1 VTIAAA
7 VPVIRPARVRVGWMA
22 GAVAAL
28 AVAAVLGL
36 TVGAVALPP
45 HRVLLELL
53 DHVPGL
59 RVDSGLSSR
68 EAAIVWQLRAP
79 RVALAFLVGAMLAV
93 SGASYQGVFRN
104 PLVDPY
110 LLGAAAGAGLG
121 ATIAIGTDVA
131 LVTVPA
137 AAFVGALVA
146 VFLAY
151 FLSSIGGRD
160 TSPAVLVLAGVAV
173 TAFFTAVQ
181 TFVLQRQVDTIRE
194 VYAFILGRL
203 TTAGWADVRSV
214 LPYAAVSIGALVILR
229 RDLDVLAVGD
239 DEAASLGMH
248 VTRTRLLVVL
258 AASLATAAAVSV
270 SGLIGF
276 IGLVVPHL
284 VRLLAGSSFRVVV
297 PLSIV
302 FGAAFLA
309 LADLVARTAL
319 APQEIPIGV
328 VTAFFGAPFFVLVL
342 RARRRMV

>member
-1 VTIAAA
+1 VTVAAI

-28 AVAAVLGL
+28 IVAAVLGL
-36 TVGAVALPP
+36 TIGAVSLPP

-59 RVDSGLSSR
+59 RIDSGLSSR

-79 RVALAFLVGAMLAV
+79 RVALAFLVGGMLSV

-121 ATIAIGTDVA
+121 ATIAIGSDVA
-131 LVTVPA
+131 LVTVPV
-137 AAFVGALVA
+137 AAFVGALAA
-146 VFLAY
+146 VLLAY
-151 FLSSIGGRD
+151 ALSSIGGRD

-181 TFVLQRQVDTIRE
+181 TYVLQRQVDTIRE

-203 TTAGWADVRSV
+203 TTATWGDVRSV
-214 LPYAAVSIGALVILR
+214 LPYALVSIGALVILR

-248 VTRTRLLVVL
+248 VHRTRLLVVL

-342 RARRRMV
+342 RARRSMV

>member
-1 VTIAAA
+1 VTIAAT
-7 VPVIRPARVRVGWMA
+7 VPVFGPARVRVGWMA

-28 AVAAVLGL
+28 LVAAALGL
-36 TVGAVALPP
+36 TVGAVSLPP
-45 HRVLLELL
+45 YRVLLELL
-53 DHVPGL
+53 DHVPGVA
-59 RVDSGLSSR
+59 VDSGLTAR
-68 EAAIVWQLRAP
+68 EAAIVWQLRVP
-79 RVALAFLVGAMLAV
+79 RVVLAFLVGGMLAV

-121 ATIAIGTDVA
+121 ATIALGSDAA
-131 LVTVPA
+131 LVTVPG

-203 TTAGWADVRSV
+203 SNAGWADVRAV
-214 LPYAAVSIGALVILR
+214 LPYAVVSIGALVILR

-309 LADLVARTAL
+309 LADLVARTAM

-342 RARRRMV
+342 RARRRLV